1 MPTAIRNSTKLTYV
15 FFHAIISVYI
25 FVFMDWL
32 FYVTK
37 ISFFD
42 ATSLLEKLRVLAI
55 SPLFFVIF
63 LSILFLLCILPINLI
78 KNRIIFTSISSIL
91 SIIPPL
97 ICSIVLILLIEN
109 FTYTIFGVSMEKFG
123 WPGRIVYA
131 ILFMAIFANIY
142 VRYVRHIRDL
152 KTKLR
157 FRGLAGLTIFMISVS
172 VAVLSSAQLRFWYLD
187 FENGSH
193 FGAYER
199 NTGAASPLPNI
210 LILSTDGLSASRMSI
225 YGYAK
230 DTTPFLKS
238 VRDEFLL
245 FENSFSNAS
254 QTTGSR
260 ASLLSGKHPTATKVI
275 FRPDIFRGRD
285 VYQHLPGLLRLY
297 GYKNIDISLRYYAD
311 PFDLNFRSGFN
322 VINGR
327 RMDRED
333 YLRNFFRLSS
343 TPFGLEAYFLGII
356 IDRVFTRIL
365 HVTGVEDISNPYI
378 AATKQW
384 EELFDDR
391 HRIAQLFRFIDE
403 TEGPFFASV
412 FLMGTHGEYFFPR
425 KRQFS
430 VGIEQ
435 TELWMDAFYD
445 DAVLNFDGY
454 VQEIFG
460 ELKRM
465 GVYENTLIF
474 ITSDHGMKWTAQNR
488 VPLLVKFPHGQYRG
502 AESQNVQRLDIA
514 PTILDFLGIDV
525 PSWMNGTSLLALSDG
540 NLRPIISS
548 LSKKPRKISA
558 WRWFVVEF
566 EPPFFTLG
574 AVMLVQCHKYYV
586 LYLEYGGMKSG
597 RVEGH
602 TAPCEDRKLMSE
614 ASARQFVIRHLREN
628 GYDVSSV
635 RDDQKD

>member
-1 MPTAIRNSTKLTYV
+1 
-15 FFHAIISVYI
+15 
-25 FVFMDWL
+25 MDWL

-42 ATSLLEKLRVLAI
+42 ATSFLEKFRALAI

-63 LSILFLLCILPINLI
+63 ISILFLLCILPINLVRNGI
-78 KNRIIFTSISSIL
+78 FFTSIYSVL

-109 FTYTIFGVSMEKFG
+109 FTYTIFGISVEKFG
-123 WPGRIVYA
+123 WPGRIIYA
-131 ILFMAIFANIY
+131 ILFMAIFTYIY
-142 VRYVRHIRDL
+142 VRYVRHIHSL

-157 FRGLAGLTIFMISVS
+157 FRGLAGLTIFLISVS
-172 VAVLSSAQLRFWYLD
+172 AVALSSAQLRFWYLG
-187 FENGSH
+187 FEYASN
-193 FGAYER
+193 GAYET
-199 NTGAASPLPNI
+199 NAAVANPLPNI

-238 VRDEFLL
+238 VRDELL
-245 FENSFSNAS
+245 VFENSFSNAS

-260 ASLLSGKHPTATKVI
+260 ASLLSGKLPTNTKVI

-285 VYQHLPGLLRLY
+285 VYQHLPGILRSY
-297 GYKNIDISLRYYAD
+297 GYKSADISLRYYAD

-333 YLRNFFRLSS
+333 NIRNFFRLSS
-343 TPFGLEAYFLGII
+343 TPFDLEAYFLGII
-356 IDRVFTRIL
+356 IDRVFTRLL
-365 HVTGVEDISNPYI
+365 HVIGVEDISNPYI

-391 HRIAQLFRFIDE
+391 HRVAQLFRFIDE
-403 TEGPFFASV
+403 TEGPFFASM
-412 FLMGTHGEYFFPR
+412 FLMGTHGEYFFPK
-425 KRQFS
+425 KREFS
-430 VGIEQ
+430 AGIEQ
-435 TELWMDAFYD
+435 AEPWMDVFYD
-445 DAVLNFDGY
+445 DAVLNFDAY
-454 VQEIFG
+454 VQEIF
-460 ELKRM
+460 EKLKRK

-474 ITSDHGMKWTAQNR
+474 ITSDHGRKWTAQNR
-488 VPLLVKFPHGQYRG
+488 VPLLVKFPQGRHKGT
-502 AESQNVQRLDIA
+502 ESQNVQRLDIA

-525 PSWMNGTSLLALSDG
+525 ASWMKGTSLLALSDG

-548 LSKKPRKISA
+548 LSKEPWRITA
-558 WRWFVVEF
+558 WRWFVVAF
-566 EPPFFTLG
+566 EPPFYTLG
-574 AVMLVQCHKYYV
+574 AVMLVQCHRYYM
-586 LYLEYGGMKSG
+586 LDLEDGGMRSG

-602 TAPCEDRKLMSE
+602 TAPCEDRQLMSE
-614 ASARQFVIRHLREN
+614 ASARQFVIRHLKEN

-635 RDDQKD
+635 RDSQ